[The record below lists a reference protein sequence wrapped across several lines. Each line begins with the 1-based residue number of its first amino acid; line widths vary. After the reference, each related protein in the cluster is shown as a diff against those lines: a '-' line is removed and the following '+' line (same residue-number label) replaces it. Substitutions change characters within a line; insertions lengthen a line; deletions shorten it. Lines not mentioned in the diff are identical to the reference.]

1 MAIYHLNVSLI
12 SRSQGRSATAAAAY
26 RAGEVLHDV
35 RTRETHDYR
44 RKSHVDGAEI
54 HLPEGAPTW
63 MRERS
68 TLWNSVE
75 LSERRKDSRLAREM
89 DVALPVEL
97 PEGDKREVVRQFVRE
112 QILPL
117 GMVADVAF
125 HHLKGANPH
134 AHVLMTTRQIEAD
147 GGWGLKVRAWDSWR
161 APELIQRWRE
171 AWARIV
177 NAALSAL
184 GLRSRIDHRTL
195 AAQGI
200 DRAPSVH
207 LGRWHS
213 INRNRRRPAP
223 VPWLL
228 GRETPW
234 AETPMSMRDRR
245 SRHNAGLFAPG
256 STWQPGTPW
265 SVMPRVARRHLA
277 ERLDAWLA
285 SNDEASLRQ
294 RARGG
299 GVIDIEQWMARSKR
313 AKRLQSRLVE
323 VLAER
328 DRLDAQR
335 RAAQAFLNP
344 TTFHGKASAL
354 VDRAAVVDVSIDRIE
369 RERDR
374 WLEGLR
380 VRLEARERKRVAS
393 QLQAA
398 QALDRVDGWRAQLQ
412 ELTAAELRERESLTL
427 GRRPRPGG

>member
-1 MAIYHLNVSLI
+1 
-12 SRSQGRSATAAAAY
+12 
-26 RAGEVLHDV
+26 
-35 RTRETHDYR
+35 
-44 RKSHVDGAEI
+44 
-54 HLPEGAPTW
+54 
-63 MRERS
+63 
-68 TLWNSVE
+68 
-75 LSERRKDSRLAREM
+75 
-89 DVALPVEL
+89 
-97 PEGDKREVVRQFVRE
+97 
-112 QILPL
+112 
-117 GMVADVAF
+117 
-125 HHLKGANPH
+125 
-134 AHVLMTTRQIEAD
+134 
-147 GGWGLKVRAWDSWR
+147 
-161 APELIQRWRE
+161 
-171 AWARIV
+171 
-177 NAALSAL
+177 
-184 GLRSRIDHRTL
+184 
-195 AAQGI
+195 
-200 DRAPSVH
+200 
-207 LGRWHS
+207 
-213 INRNRRRPAP
+213 
-223 VPWLL
+223 
-228 GRETPW
+228 
-234 AETPMSMRDRR
+234 
-245 SRHNAGLFAPG
+245 
-256 STWQPGTPW
+256 
-265 SVMPRVARRHLA
+265 MPRVARRHLA